1 MPAAKARPSCAE
13 GRGASR
19 PGSRWSRSRRRRR
32 RARSPRRMRGVDDA
46 SRNLNTTGNCLTYN
60 RRRSNPRQATAPG
73 GVMAVRGE
81 EVASSIESHVREAI
95 EKMVGEIRSS
105 VEDVRDAVDQQ
116 LKAALQSVQADV
128 NAISFLPY
136 IQKSITGLHESI
148 EADRPP
154 VVAAPAA
161 PAGGGSADRVKRA
174 IQSIERGRSQVDI
187 LNGMLEQAIDFGSR
201 AALLILRGETFN
213 GWKGVGFS
221 AAGGNDEMIKR
232 FNAAP

>member
-105 VEDVRDAVDQQ
+105 VEDVREAVDQQ

-128 NAISFLPY
+128 NAISLLPY
-136 IQKSITGLHESI
+136 IQKSISGLQESI
-148 EADRPP
+148 EAERPAP
-154 VVAAPAA
+154 APIVAAA
-161 PAGGGSADRVKRA
+161 PDGSGVEQLKERIVAV
-174 IQSIERGRSQVDI
+174 ERGKS
-187 LNGMLEQAIDFGSR
+187 
-201 AALLILRGETFN
+201 
-213 GWKGVGFS
+213 
-221 AAGGNDEMIKR
+221 
-232 FNAAP
+232 